1 MKRQN
6 PIELFFKERSKFD
19 WRNPIIVDLPKE
31 INETETK
38 LAEAEMH
45 NILGNAPAPTVIE
58 LCSRLNKLNV
68 FNEAQNLQSDDN
80 ENLDV
85 NFKSND

>member
-6 PIELFFKERSKFD
+6 PIQLFFKDRYKFD

-31 INETETK
+31 VNKTK
-38 LAEAEMH
+38 LAEAEMQS
-45 NILGNAPAPTVIE
+45 ILGNAPAPTVIK

-68 FNEAQNLQSDDN
+68 FNEAQNLQSDEN